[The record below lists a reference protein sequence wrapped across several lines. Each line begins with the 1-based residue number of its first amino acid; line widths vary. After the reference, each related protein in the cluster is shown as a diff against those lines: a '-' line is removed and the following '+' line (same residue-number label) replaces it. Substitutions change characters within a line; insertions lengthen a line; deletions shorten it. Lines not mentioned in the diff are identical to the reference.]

1 MSKNEYQSWKK
12 GKNQRILNKSAPL
25 TDLIIC
31 SWLCCGLLSI
41 STFYGHGEQPFCPN
55 RDLFFWSGC
64 RTGVKNGR
72 TSNRLYSR
80 NIQIHYSNKYNL
92 KNNTSLYISSCL
104 KVEVMLFLR
113 NWKHKNVPALHMYI
127 LLSTMIIISHL
138 AYLHNKHS
146 S

>member
-1 MSKNEYQSWKK
+1 MP
-12 GKNQRILNKSAPL
+12 LL

-41 STFYGHGEQPFCPN
+41 STFYGHCEQPFCPN

-80 NIQIHYSNKYNL
+80 KIQILNKQKYNL
-92 KNNTSLYISSCL
+92 KNNTSLYSTTLSYL
-104 KVEVMLFLR
+104 KVEVMPFLR
-113 NWKHKNVPALHMYI
+113 NWKHENVPALHMYI
-127 LLSTMIIISHL
+127 LLYTMIIISHL